1 MESMTLSSGSSLQGG
16 KYRIVRVLGQGG
28 FGITYEAEQVSLG
41 RRVAVKEFFMKDVC
55 NRDGSTSHV
64 SVPSVGSRELVEK
77 FRQKFLREARMIA
90 SMKNPHIVR
99 IYDVFEENGTA
110 YYVMEYLSGG
120 SLQQVVRNSG
130 RLKESV
136 ALACIREAADALGYI
151 HLLNTLHLDV
161 KPSNL
166 MLDEEGNVVLIDFGI
181 SKHYDESGSQT
192 SSTPVGISKG
202 FAPLE
207 QYKQGSDIKSFTPAT
222 DIYALGAT
230 LYALLTG
237 TNPPEAPD
245 VNDDGLPIICGVS
258 SVVMQAIEC
267 AMQPRRKDRPQSVA
281 AFLQLLDDEGPRL
294 ANDEGTLLI
303 GAENQKKSEN
313 MERLVAQ
320 SERGPYGPAYGK
332 IATENFTVGGVTFAM
347 LPVAGGTFT
356 MGATAEMTS
365 PDSDEKPTHQ
375 VTLSNYRMGET
386 EVTQALWKAVMGSN
400 PSHFKGDDLPVEKVS
415 WNDCQTFLTKLNA
428 LTGRT
433 FRLPTEAE
441 WEYAARGGSKS
452 RGTQYSGSS
461 NLDEVAWYSGNSGRK
476 THAVKTK
483 KANELGLYDM
493 NGNVWEWCQDWYGSY
508 RRRAQTN
515 PTGPASGSY
524 RVGRGGC
531 WGDDARNCRSS
542 YRCYDAPGFSYFN
555 LGFRLALSE

>member
-1 MESMTLSSGSSLQGG
+1 MESMTLSSGSLLKHGE
-16 KYRIVRVLGQGG
+16 YRIGRVLGQGG

-136 ALACIREAADALGYI
+136 ALACIREAADALGYF

-303 GAENQKKSEN
+303 GAENQK
-313 MERLVAQ
+313 
-320 SERGPYGPAYGK
+320 
-332 IATENFTVGGVTFAM
+332 ITVGGVTFAM

-365 PDSDEKPTHQ
+365 PDRDEKPTRQ
-375 VTLSNYRMGET
+375 VTLSSYYMGET
-386 EVTQALWKAVMGSN
+386 EVTQALWTAVMGSN
-400 PSHFKGDDLPVEKVS
+400 PSLFKGDDLPVEMVS

-428 LTGRT
+428 LTGRE

-441 WEYAARGGSKS
+441 WEYASRGGSKS

-461 NLDEVAWYSGNSGRK
+461 NLDEVAWYGSNSGRK

-493 NGNVWEWCQDWYGSY
+493 SGNVWEWCQDWYGSY

-515 PTGPASGSY
+515 PTGPASGSS
-524 RVGRGGC
+524 RVARGGS
-531 WGDDARNCRSS
+531 WINDARGCRLS
-542 YRCYDAPGFSYFN
+542 YRDPYCPDVACSY